1 MKECGSWLCWSL
13 NVSNV
18 PLRIVDGIKS
28 RLVQELVIC
37 TQSQRLCRHVW
48 LHLQYNQ
55 GSGNCGI
62 FLPFVKGMSLG
73 RCPEYLRRQ
82 RYFSEW
88 SESISLGEKTSGSS
102 GSISVGPGVTL
113 DTGRP
118 WSGHLAYCA
127 VAHYNCTLGTPCS
140 TLRRT
145 PRTHYNC
152 TLLDTPEAH
161 SLCRRLHKCTLQN
174 DTF

>member
-1 MKECGSWLCWSL
+1 M
-13 NVSNV
+13 
-18 PLRIVDGIKS
+18 
-28 RLVQELVIC
+28 
-37 TQSQRLCRHVW
+37 
-48 LHLQYNQ
+48 
-55 GSGNCGI
+55 
-62 FLPFVKGMSLG
+62 
-73 RCPEYLRRQ
+73 
-82 RYFSEW
+82 
-88 SESISLGEKTSGSS
+88 
-102 GSISVGPGVTL
+102 TL

-161 SLCRRLHKCTLQN
+161 SLCRRSTAHYRTTPSEDPAPPLPPPAAVNSGILHNEVCFCARAVCLCLCLCLCLCCACACACARSVPRWRSWWQTTNITNMRFLLMAPLR
-174 DTF
+174 